1 MHIKEENYNKIG
13 ACEEKVF
20 NTDFLLSYVYRVS
33 RIRTD
38 TEQEHVEEPK
48 IRRFNPTYIYT
59 KL

>member
-1 MHIKEENYNKIG
+1 MVFFIVHKDG
-13 ACEEKVF
+13 AP
-20 NTDFLLSYVYRVS
+20 TLYRVS

-38 TEQEHVEEPK
+38 TEQEHVDVEEPK